1 VSFLFKRI
9 SRPSVFLCLAFDAD
23 VDHPRGID
31 ANQFKAAF
39 EDAQK
44 TNESR
49 KGAKEEGGDDK
60 TKEVCP
66 FLPSLIP
73 LVVRQIQDELNAVWP
88 GACTDR
94 VKVGFYQDR

>member
-1 VSFLFKRI
+1 L
-9 SRPSVFLCLAFDAD
+9 LN
-23 VDHPRGID
+23 VDHRAGID

-49 KGAKEEGGDDK
+49 KAGGGAKEEDGDDK
-60 TKEVCP
+60 TKEVCTI
-66 FLPSLIP
+66 FFPSD
-73 LVVRQIQDELNAVWP
+73 LVSCAAGGRYRGADALWRVR
-88 GACTDR
+88 GTDR